1 MTTQPRPRPA
11 TYQDILDAPPHM
23 VAEIASGR
31 LHLHPRPAMRH
42 ARASFGMA
50 GQLDGPYQRGTDGP
64 GGWHFAMEPE
74 LHLGP
79 DALVPDL
86 AGWCRERMPT
96 YPDTAAFTLAPD
108 WICEI
113 LSPGTRRFDLT
124 EKRNLYRHHTAAF
137 QDGKD
142 ISAAP
147 FEAVS
152 FSLSALWPD

>member
-1 MTTQPRPRPA
+1 
-11 TYQDILDAPPHM
+11 
-23 VAEIASGR
+23 
-31 LHLHPRPAMRH
+31 MRH
-42 ARASFGMA
+42 ARASFALA
-50 GQLDGPYQRGTDGP
+50 GQFGRVPAYGPDS
-64 GGWHFAMEPE
+64 WHFAHAPE

-79 DALVPDL
+79 DALVPDP
-86 AGWCRERMPT
+86 AGWRRERMPT

-113 LSPGTRRFDLT
+113 LSPNTRRFDLT
-124 EKRNLYRHHTAAF
+124 EKRDLYRHHTVAF

-152 FSLSALWPD
+152 FPLSALWPD